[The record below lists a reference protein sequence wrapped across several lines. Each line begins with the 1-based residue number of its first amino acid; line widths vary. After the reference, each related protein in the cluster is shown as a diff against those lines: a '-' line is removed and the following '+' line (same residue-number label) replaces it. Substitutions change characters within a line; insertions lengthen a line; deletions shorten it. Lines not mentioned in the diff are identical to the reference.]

1 VGQNEYQ
8 PTVEEIKLG
17 ARALASMPFSILRVQ
32 NAVLNLEGQSLEASF
47 SITGYFKALS
57 KIIEYG
63 YGNINAPYQSS
74 LILNSQ

>member
-1 VGQNEYQ
+1 
-8 PTVEEIKLG
+8 
-17 ARALASMPFSILRVQ
+17 MPFSILSLQ
-32 NAVLNLEGQSLEASF
+32 NPALNLEGHALEASF